1 MNNNKLSVPEQGL
14 MVILYELVLAAIT
27 ILPYVLVVQAL
38 AVRGFEVFALCLIF
52 INVVVRVAFVLLG
65 GG

>member
-1 MNNNKLSVPEQGL
+1 

-27 ILPYVLVVQAL
+27 ILPYVLVVQAQE
-38 AVRGFEVFALCLIF
+38 VRGVGVFVLCLILV
-52 INVVVRVAFVLLG
+52 NVVVRVAFVLLG

>member
-1 MNNNKLSVPEQGL
+1 MHNKLSRPEQGL

-27 ILPYVLVVQAL
+27 ILPYVLVVQAQE
-38 AVRGFEVFALCLIF
+38 VRGVGVFVLCLILV
-52 INVVVRVAFVLLG
+52 NVVVRVAFVLLG

>member
-1 MNNNKLSVPEQGL
+1 MNSSKLSPPEIGI
-14 MVILYELVLAAIT
+14 MVILYELVLAAIA

-38 AVRGFEVFALCLIF
+38 EARGFGVFTLCLIG

-65 GG
+65 G